1 MYLKEALNS
10 IERGQSILSQL
21 LDFSNVLTSTRDSI
35 TQQLW
40 ARVLSLTHFN
50 SIDSKNLYT
59 NLTVAEDCEIHTPHW
74 RRSRENTNHQS
85 NREPLI

>member
-35 TQQLW
+35 TQQYKY
-40 ARVLSLTHFN
+40 RT
-50 SIDSKNLYT
+50 SKTLYFP
-59 NLTVAEDCEIHTPHW
+59 TPFP
-74 RRSRENTNHQS
+74 RRLQD
-85 NREPLI
+85 PYA

>member
-35 TQQLW
+35 TQQYETLVEYTSGLRNGDIIYVENW
-40 ARVLSLTHFN
+40 RVNFQVHLL
-50 SIDSKNLYT
+50 
-59 NLTVAEDCEIHTPHW
+59 
-74 RRSRENTNHQS
+74 
-85 NREPLI
+85 